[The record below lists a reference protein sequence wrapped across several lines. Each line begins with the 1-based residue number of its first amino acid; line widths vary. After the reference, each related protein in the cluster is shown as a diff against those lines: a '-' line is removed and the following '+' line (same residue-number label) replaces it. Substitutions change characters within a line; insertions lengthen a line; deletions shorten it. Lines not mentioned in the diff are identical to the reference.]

1 MIFPLFESVKH
12 TVEVPRDVELIE
24 QRTSRLITF
33 VTIILFLCLIF
44 RINLLSQRLI
54 CLFDMLEG
62 LRDIVLLACELYE
75 LEAFRG
81 MIMGKFAVYI
91 MVI

>member
-1 MIFPLFESVKH
+1 M
-12 TVEVPRDVELIE
+12 EVPRDVELIE

-33 VTIILFLCLIF
+33 VTIIRFICLIF

-75 LEAFRG
+75 LEASRG